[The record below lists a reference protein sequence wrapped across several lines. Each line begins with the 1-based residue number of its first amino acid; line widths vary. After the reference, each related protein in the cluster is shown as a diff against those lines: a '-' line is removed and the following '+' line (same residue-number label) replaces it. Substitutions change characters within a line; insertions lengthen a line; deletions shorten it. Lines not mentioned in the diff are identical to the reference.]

1 MLDVPPDLT
10 AAFREADQQ
19 RQERIASNPNNG
31 RAGWWRVA
39 GLRHSAIAR
48 ASSARDAVE
57 KALTAGLI
65 GDWEDP
71 EADFWTEELPDV
83 FS

>member
-1 MLDVPPDLT
+1 MLDVPQDLT
-10 AAFREADQQ
+10 EAFRDAEQQ
-19 RQERIASNPNNG
+19 RQARIATNANNG
-31 RAGWWRVA
+31 RAGWWRVVGA
-39 GLRHSAIAR
+39 RHSAIAR
-48 ASSARDAVE
+48 ASSAGEAVD
-57 KALTAGLI
+57 KAMKAGLI

>member
-10 AAFREADQQ
+10 TAFRDAEEQ
-19 RQERIASNPNNG
+19 RHKRIASNPNNG

-39 GLRHSAIAR
+39 GIRHSAIAR
-48 ASSARDAVE
+48 ASSAREAVE
-57 KALTAGLI
+57 KALIAGLI

-71 EADFWTEELPDV
+71 EAEFWTEDLPDV